1 MSAAEQPHEVL
12 LIGLGAVGGVYAY
25 VLEQSKR
32 CRVTAIARSAYDSI
46 QQDGLTIRSQKFGV
60 IPNWRP
66 HRVLRDPEEATDRNY
81 RLIICTFKC
90 LPDLVPTTTIL
101 APFLVPF
108 CGTSPNEKSKAK
120 PPTVVLI
127 QNGIGIEQPIA
138 EAFPSIHI
146 ISTVAWIGAN
156 LISNPNQPTIIEHGK
171 MEKLVFGLYDGEGF
185 GPSVLNDPDPGE
197 SGHFVDG
204 LLKEDGT
211 SLEGHLR
218 DEKRGLGQIEV
229 DLFASLLKDGGG
241 EIEVL
246 KHIQPARW
254 AKNLWNAAF
263 STMCSL
269 SRSPVSALIAP
280 EVLPH
285 TLPVVRRTMLEI
297 IYVARALGYRE
308 ADLPAK
314 AVDDTIKLTISHYQS
329 SKSQNNEDVF
339 EEDEEEDEEE
349 DTKHTKF
356 KPSMLLDLE
365 NGRPMELEPIVG
377 AVLDRARAKAI
388 ETPRLDLLYSALKV
402 SQEAA
407 ARTHAS
413 RLQSQA
419 QEQHLHVWAMRKP
432 SVGGSGTSDSR
443 EAWIKEV
450 ERRGKL
456 GAVDG
461 HGKHGSSSLKKSLSG
476 RPKVTGQP
484 L

>member
-1 MSAAEQPHEVL
+1 MSELEPPHEVL

-25 VLEQSKR
+25 ILEQSKR
-32 CRVTAIARSAYDSI
+32 CRVTAIARSAFDSI
-46 QQDGLTIRSQKFGV
+46 QDHGLTIRSQKFGV
-60 IPNWRP
+60 IPNWKP
-66 HRVLRDPEEATDRNY
+66 YRVLRKAEDANDRNY

-90 LPDLVPTTTIL
+90 LPDLLPTTTIL

-108 CGTSPNEKSKAK
+108 SGSSLIEKPKSKA
-120 PPTVVLI
+120 PTVVLI

-156 LISNPNQPTIIEHGK
+156 LISKPNQPTIIEHGK

-204 LLKEDGT
+204 LLKEDGS
-211 SLEGHLR
+211 SLEGTMR
-218 DEKRGLGQIEV
+218 DEKRALGKVEV

-241 EIEVL
+241 QIEVL
-246 KHIQPARW
+246 EHIQPARW

-308 ADLPAK
+308 IDLPAK
-314 AVDDTIKLTISHYQS
+314 AVDDTIQLTISHYQG

-339 EEDEEEDEEE
+339 EEDEEDEAEE
-349 DTKHTKF
+349 GTEGTKHITF
-356 KPSMLLDLE
+356 KPSMLIDLE

-388 ETPRLDLLYSALKV
+388 ETPRLDLFEYPSL
-402 SQEAA
+402 
-407 ARTHAS
+407 
-413 RLQSQA
+413 RL
-419 QEQHLHVWAMRKP
+419 M
-432 SVGGSGTSDSR
+432 
-443 EAWIKEV
+443 IYF
-450 ERRGKL
+450 
-456 GAVDG
+456 
-461 HGKHGSSSLKKSLSG
+461 
-476 RPKVTGQP
+476 
-484 L
+484 

>member
-1 MSAAEQPHEVL
+1 S
-12 LIGLGAVGGVYAY
+12 IGGVYSY

-60 IPNWRP
+60 ISNWKP
-66 HRVLRDPEEATDRNY
+66 YRVLRKAEEATDRNY

-90 LPDLVPTTTIL
+90 LPDLLPTTTIL
-101 APFLVPF
+101 APFLIPF
-108 CGTSPNEKSKAK
+108 CGTSPNDKPKAK

-156 LISNPNQPTIIEHGK
+156 LISKPNQPTIIEHGK
-171 MEKLVFGLYDGEGF
+171 MEKLVFGLYD
-185 GPSVLNDPDPGE
+185 
-197 SGHFVDG
+197 
-204 LLKEDGT
+204 
-211 SLEGHLR
+211 
-218 DEKRGLGQIEV
+218 DEKRSLGKIEV
-229 DLFASLLKDGGG
+229 DLLASLLKDGGG
-241 EIEVL
+241 QIEVL
-246 KHIQPARW
+246 EHIQPARW

-285 TLPVVRRTMLEI
+285 TLPVVRRTMLEM

-308 ADLPAK
+308 IDLPAK
-314 AVDDTIKLTISHYQS
+314 AVDDTIQLTISHYQGS
-329 SKSQNNEDVF
+329 QSQNNEDVF
-339 EEDEEEDEEE
+339 EEDEEEEEGKE
-349 DTKHTKF
+349 ETKHTTF

-388 ETPRLDLLYSALKV
+388 ETPRLDLFEYPF
-402 SQEAA
+402 
-407 ARTHAS
+407 
-413 RLQSQA
+413 
-419 QEQHLHVWAMRKP
+419 LHFMFYF
-432 SVGGSGTSDSR
+432 
-443 EAWIKEV
+443 
-450 ERRGKL
+450 
-456 GAVDG
+456 
-461 HGKHGSSSLKKSLSG
+461 
-476 RPKVTGQP
+476 
-484 L
+484 